1 MFKLKQS
8 ASFFWPV
15 DVNVMADGGQHQ
27 KQTFDAE
34 FLRLGQKQLDEL
46 SAKVKVGEMN
56 DADFVRQ
63 VLVGWR
69 GVVDDGVE
77 VPFSAGALDQ
87 LLDLPGLAASIVIA
101 FGKAHAGIVRKN

>member
-1 MFKLKQS
+1 MFTLKQS
-8 ASFFWPV
+8 TTFFWPV
-15 DVNVMADGGQHQ
+15 EVNVMADGGQHQ

-34 FLRLGQKQLDEL
+34 FRRLGQKQLDEL
-46 SAKVKVGEMN
+46 RTKVEAGELT

-63 VLVGWR
+63 VVTGWR
-69 GVVDDGVE
+69 GVVDDGAE